1 MDKSYLN
8 KIIFALLL
16 TLLCNLTL
24 AVDINVAFMAPSSSN
39 YGYNVSSTF
48 PALAYA
54 LDKLN
59 NDSILPDG
67 YDLA

>member
-1 MDKSYLN
+1 MDKSHLN
-8 KIIFALLL
+8 NIIFALLL
-16 TLLCNLTL
+16 ALLCHITI
-24 AVDINVAFMAPSSSN
+24 AVDIQVAFMAPSSSN

-67 YDLA
+67 YNLA